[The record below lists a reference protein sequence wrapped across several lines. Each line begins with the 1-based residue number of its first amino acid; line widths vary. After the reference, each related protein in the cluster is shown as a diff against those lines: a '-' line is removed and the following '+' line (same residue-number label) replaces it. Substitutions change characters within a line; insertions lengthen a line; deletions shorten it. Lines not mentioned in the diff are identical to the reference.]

1 MPVMF
6 DRVEGSVAPETENA
20 ATSEPQPSP
29 QPPQRPSG
37 NHLVSSEAVGAS
49 ARSPTSR
56 LILPIS
62 WCVVGKMPTPHE
74 HPSQPSALCFFGNH
88 HVGNSTQQSIGL
100 QCPSHR
106 AD

>member
-29 QPPQRPSG
+29 QPPNALQETIWYQ
-37 NHLVSSEAVGAS
+37 VK
-49 ARSPTSR
+49 R
-56 LILPIS
+56 LERRRDRL
-62 WCVVGKMPTPHE
+62 
-74 HPSQPSALCFFGNH
+74 
-88 HVGNSTQQSIGL
+88 
-100 QCPSHR
+100 R